1 MGVRNMETVSGREA
15 LICRGNEVEQPIGEQ
30 RLWVA
35 VMAQALEDWQGER
48 LRSKREA
55 EQFLFEDEK
64 DFQIVCARAGI
75 DSDAFRSQLLRL
87 RGPQKVQNI
96 KLAA

>member
-1 MGVRNMETVSGREA
+1 METMGGREA
-15 LICRGNEVEQPIGEQ
+15 LICRGNDVEQPIGE
-30 RLWVA
+30 RKLWVA
-35 VMAQALEDWQGER
+35 VLAQALEDWQGDR

-55 EQFLFEDEK
+55 EQFLFEDK
-64 DFQIVCARAGI
+64 RDFQAVCARAGI

-87 RGPQKVQNI
+87 RGPAKTQEV